1 MKDVHLVPECR
12 LKKLSLRGNP
22 FTEIPRAVNSLDEL
36 EDLDI
41 SNTNI
46 PEFHAQSL
54 MLDELGIGG
63 NPINCTCETSF
74 LLEDE
79 YYSYEYTN
87 AIPKCAAPPELK
99 GRPFTKVAQA
109 DACPAKASAERS
121 GRFAGIFMML
131 LILVFC
137 TVGVYFCIITKRWE
151 AIVRHIQNP
160 PLSYSNLASKED
172 QQGLEQDFQPRPQ
185 DV

>member
-1 MKDVHLVPECR
+1 
-12 LKKLSLRGNP
+12 
-22 FTEIPRAVNSLDEL
+22 
-36 EDLDI
+36 
-41 SNTNI
+41 
-46 PEFHAQSL
+46 

-87 AIPKCAAPPELK
+87 AIPKCAAPPKLK

>member
-1 MKDVHLVPECR
+1 MRPLNIVGLAVCASYTDVGTRE
-12 LKKLSLRGNP
+12 
-22 FTEIPRAVNSLDEL
+22 RAC
-36 EDLDI
+36 
-41 SNTNI
+41 
-46 PEFHAQSL
+46 
-54 MLDELGIGG
+54 LDELGIGG

-99 GRPFTKVAQA
+99 GRPFTKVAQV
-109 DACPAKASAERS
+109 DACPSKASAERS
-121 GRFAGIFMML
+121 GRFAGVFMML

-137 TVGVYFCIITKRWE
+137 TVGVYFCLVTKRWQ